1 MAKSGVKI
9 VYNRLPE
16 IARVFPFAVGAVV
29 RETAEEV
36 ASTAKMKMAE
46 PKTGRVYVK
55 KGGIGHQASAP
66 GEAPAIDTTNLVTSI
81 KAEMIGLSTAVVSA
95 SAEYSAAL
103 EFGTRDGKIEARPFF
118 RPAARQAAKKFIERL
133 KAIEAK
139 L

>member
-1 MAKSGVKI
+1 MAKSGVKV

-36 ASTAKMKMAE
+36 ANTAKMKMAE

-55 KGGIGHQASAP
+55 KNNLGHQASAP
-66 GEAPAIDTTNLVTSI
+66 GEAPAIDTGALVNSI
-81 KAEMIGLSTAVVSA
+81 KVEMVAVTKAEVSA
-95 SAEYSAAL
+95 SGEQAAPL
-103 EFGTRDGKIEARPFF
+103 EFGTADGHIAARPFF